1 MSRAGEVQTS
11 KIIRWFNFNAVG
23 AIGIFVQLGVLSIL
37 TSGMHVNYLAAT
49 ALSVQAAI
57 LHNFFWHERFTWRD
71 RTRSNGRSIL
81 TRLLKFDLTTGVFS
95 IAGNLALMRLFVG
108 ALGLNYFIANLL
120 TIATCSIVNFLVSD
134 RIVFRAGDGGLLIA
148 TTLASDRRI
157 ENPGH
162 S

>member
-1 MSRAGEVQTS
+1 VSRAGEVQTS

-49 ALSVQAAI
+49 ALSVEFAV

-71 RTRSNGRSIL
+71 RTRSNGCRIL
-81 TRLLKFDLTTGVFS
+81 TRLLKFSLTTGVFS

-108 ALGLNYFIANLL
+108 ALGINYFIANLL
-120 TIATCSIVNFLVSD
+120 TIATCSVVNFMVSD
-134 RIVFRAGDGGLLIA
+134 QIVFRRGDDQSLIVAAVSSDQQIGNRGL
-148 TTLASDRRI
+148 S
-157 ENPGH
+157 
-162 S
+162 

>member
-1 MSRAGEVQTS
+1 VSRAGQGQTS

-49 ALSVQAAI
+49 ALSVELAV

-71 RTRSNGRSIL
+71 RTRSNGREIL
-81 TRLLKFDLTTGVFS
+81 TRLLKFNLTTGVFS

-108 ALGLNYFIANLL
+108 ALGLNYLTANLL
-120 TIATCSIVNFLVSD
+120 TIATCSVVNFMVSD
-134 RIVFRAGDGGLLIA
+134 QIVFRRGDDQSLIIASVGSDQQIGNRGL
-148 TTLASDRRI
+148 S
-157 ENPGH
+157 
-162 S
+162 